1 MSDQSTVVI
10 IEDES
15 AIAENLIHVLEM
27 DGYHAAWFA
36 TAGEGLAFL
45 QQNPAALLV
54 LAVGLPEGTGFE
66 LCKNIREFSDIQI
79 ILLPAS
85 SDEIDRV
92 VRLTVDPD
100 DSEHK
105 PRNPP

>member
-27 DGYHAAWFA
+27 DGYHAEWFA

-45 QQNPAALLV
+45 QHNSAALLV
-54 LAVGLPEGTGFE
+54 LDVGLPDGNGFE
-66 LCKNIREFSDIQI
+66 LCKTIREFSIFPLSFSPQEAMK
-79 ILLPAS
+79 LLS
-85 SDEIDRV
+85 LI
-92 VRLTVDPD
+92 
-100 DSEHK
+100 HI
-105 PRNPP
+105 

>member
-15 AIAENLIHVLEM
+15 AIAENLIHVLEV

-45 QQNPAALLV
+45 QQTQQRYLCWMLV
-54 LAVGLPEGTGFE
+54 YRMAMVLNCAKPSVSFLIFR
-66 LCKNIREFSDIQI
+66 LSFSQQE
-79 ILLPAS
+79 AMK
-85 SDEIDRV
+85 
-92 VRLTVDPD
+92 LTV
-100 DSEHK
+100 
-105 PRNPP
+105 